1 MISDISAGE
10 HKFLVLN
17 SHSDVS
23 VRGQVGCV
31 AEIIRIE
38 QLEDGRSNI
47 LTVGRERAR
56 VIECFGDKP
65 YLMARIKFLADLEMD
80 ATSGVVEELKDN
92 LSTLSKLTSKL
103 YGRDVNE
110 ILLADLDPE
119 ELSFIVAGLI
129 VNDPTEQQKMLEL
142 EETAER
148 IKLLEERLQAMSKKM
163 AAIAAIEDAFADE
176 P

>member
-1 MISDISAGE
+1 M
-10 HKFLVLN
+10 
-17 SHSDVS
+17 DV
-23 VRGQVGCV
+23 
-31 AEIIRIE
+31 
-38 QLEDGRSNI
+38 
-47 LTVGRERAR
+47 
-56 VIECFGDKP
+56 
-65 YLMARIKFLADLEMD
+65 
-80 ATSGVVEELKDN
+80 TSGVVEELKDN

-129 VNDPTEQQKMLEL
+129 VNTPPSNKKCSNWKRPQ
-142 EETAER
+142 R